1 MMNLTK
7 LSRYLSYILR
17 HHPEAVG
24 ISLDEHGWA
33 NVEALIEGISEK
45 KKGFD
50 REILEEIVRT
60 DEKQR
65 YSFSED
71 GTRIRANQ
79 GHSVLVDVNLEQKD
93 PPEYLWH
100 GTAEK
105 SVSSIQ
111 KKGLLPMSRLYVHLS
126 KNAKEAEKVG
136 ARHGKPVVY
145 RIKSGKMAEDG
156 YCFYQSANK
165 VWQTKMVPIE
175 YLENN
180 ED

>member
-79 GHSVLVDVNLEQKD
+79 GHSVLVDVNLEQKILRNI
-93 PPEYLWH
+93 Y
-100 GTAEK
+100 GTEQRRSLYRRFK
-105 SVSSIQ
+105 RRGFFPCPVCMYICQRMLKKQ
-111 KKGLLPMSRLYVHLS
+111 KKLGHVMGNPLFIAL
-126 KNAKEAEKVG
+126 KA
-136 ARHGKPVVY
+136 GKWLRTDIVFINR
-145 RIKSGKMAEDG
+145 RIKFG
-156 YCFYQSANK
+156 
-165 VWQTKMVPIE
+165 
-175 YLENN
+175 
-180 ED
+180 